1 MRGLRI
7 MRAKPAHYLEYGLVK
22 LFGFLVRFISIRGIQ
37 RFGDVLG
44 PIFYHLVP
52 IRKRVAQDHIRR
64 AFPEYDEQDIER
76 LLKASYAS
84 VSKTILEI
92 LKLPRL
98 DREVLRAIVSIEGKE
113 HLDRALEKGNG
124 LIVVTYH
131 FGNWELMGTATVL
144 SGYPLDVIYQR
155 QANPLSDAYINRTRE
170 LMGMRIIERGEA
182 VNRAIRALK
191 ENRLVAFLS
200 DQDAHEEG
208 VFAPLFGRPAST
220 PRGPAVLSLRLGIP
234 IVTTVSIRNADGT
247 HRVIITPLETER
259 SGNME
264 EDVLAIASEF
274 NRRLEQYIREQPSQ
288 WLWFHRRW
296 KTRPSGDTISATS
309 SLSG

>member
-1 MRGLRI
+1 
-7 MRAKPAHYLEYGLVK
+7 MRATPVHYLEYGLVR
-22 LFGFLVRFISIRGIQ
+22 LFGFIVRFLSIRGIQ
-37 RFGDVLG
+37 RFGNVLG
-44 PIFYHLVP
+44 SVFYYLVP
-52 IRKRVAQDHIRR
+52 IRKSVARDHIRW
-64 AFPEYDEQDIER
+64 AFPEYSEKDVER

-92 LKLPRL
+92 LKLPLL
-98 DREVLRAIVSIEGKE
+98 DKESLRAMVRIEGRQ
-113 HLDRALEKGNG
+113 HLDKALEEGKG

-144 SGYPLDVIYQR
+144 CGYPLDVIYQR
-155 QANPLSDAYINRTRE
+155 QANPLSDEYINKTRR

-182 VNRAIRALK
+182 VSRSIRALRD
-191 ENRLVAFLS
+191 NRLVAFLS

-234 IVTTVSIRNADGT
+234 VVTTVSMRDADGT
-247 HRVIITPLETER
+247 HRVIIRPLEIER
-259 SGNME
+259 SGSME
-264 EDVLAIASEF
+264 EDVYAIASEF
-274 NRRLEQYIREQPSQ
+274 NSRLEQHIRECPSQ

-296 KTRPSGDTISATS
+296 KTRPAGETLSSAPTPR
-309 SLSG
+309 G